1 MTDLGWELLTEEE
14 REELMLI
21 REIRV
26 LEQDIEMVK
35 SLCERQHNSPL
46 LQTRIGLLK
55 KLEEDYHELLRR
67 HHAGRD

>member
-1 MTDLGWELLTEEE
+1 MTDLGYELLTQEE

-35 SLCERQHNSPL
+35 ALCERQSNSPL
-46 LQTRIGLLK
+46 LETRIKLLK
-55 KLEEDYHELLRR
+55 KLEEDYHELLKR
-67 HHAGRD
+67 HHDKK